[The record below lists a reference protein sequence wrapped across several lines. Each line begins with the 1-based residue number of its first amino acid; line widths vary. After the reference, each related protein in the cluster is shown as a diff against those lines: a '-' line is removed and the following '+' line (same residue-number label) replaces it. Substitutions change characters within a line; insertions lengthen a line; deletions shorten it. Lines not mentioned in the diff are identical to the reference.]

1 MANLRLLLQS
11 DEPILALAPMQDVT
25 DLRFMRLISGYGN
38 ADVYFTEY
46 FRVLPESRLDPQILA
61 SITQNPT
68 GRPVI
73 AQMIGNDIAALVR
86 TAREL
91 QQHPVA
97 AIDLN
102 LGCPVPIVY
111 RKCAG
116 GGLLRDPDRIDR
128 ILGALREA
136 IAIPFTVKTRIGFDD
151 TAVFDELLPIFARH
165 SLDLL
170 TVHARTVKEM
180 YRSAP
185 RYDFIARAVAAMPCP
200 VLANGNIYSA
210 DKADEVLALTGARGL
225 MIGRG
230 VIRNPWLFRQI
241 REQRRGEPVFRP
253 TGRDVL
259 EYVHALYEAVST
271 PGIRES
277 AQINN
282 MKKYMNFIGLGVEPT
297 GEFLHQIRRATTRAE
312 FFTLCRA
319 VPRSRRADA
328 ARALPDRVEADGRHG
343 RRDAL
348 TADQGG
354 SARSVGDDKQ
364 VSASPTLFPGIERG
378 ALDPP
383 FSILAASATASRWV
397 KAGVNGDVGGTR
409 VSGGGVTRDIGGREG
424 VTRGVGF
431 GPWPQFAA
439 ASRWEE

>member
-1 MANLRLLLQS
+1 MKTELHDLLANP
-11 DEPILALAPMQDVT
+11 EPILALAPMQDVT
-25 DLRFMRLISGYGN
+25 DLPFMRLISRYGN

-46 FRVLPESRLDPQILA
+46 FRVLPDSRLDPQILA

-73 AQMIGNDIAALVR
+73 AQMIGNDVTALVR

-91 QQHPVA
+91 QQHPIA
-97 AIDLN
+97 GIDLN

-116 GGLLRDPDRIDR
+116 GGLLRDPERIDQ

-136 IAIPFTVKTRIGFDD
+136 IAIPLTVKTRIGFDD
-151 TAVFDELLPIFARH
+151 ADIFDEELLPIFARH
-165 SLDLL
+165 SLDLV

-185 RYDFIARAVAAMPCP
+185 RYDFIARAVDALPCP

-210 DKADEVLALTGARGL
+210 AKAAEVLALTGARGL

-241 REQRRGEPVFRP
+241 REQRRGAPIFRP

-259 EYVHALYEAVST
+259 AYVRALWDAVSIG
-271 PGIRES
+271 GIRES
-277 AQINN
+277 AQVNN

-297 GEFLHQIRRATTRAE
+297 GAFLHSIRRLQTERDFFATCGEFLDH
-312 FFTLCRA
+312 
-319 VPRSRRADA
+319 D
-328 ARALPDRVEADGRHG
+328 EAM
-343 RRDAL
+343 
-348 TADQGG
+348 
-354 SARSVGDDKQ
+354 
-364 VSASPTLFPGIERG
+364 P
-378 ALDPP
+378 LDPFAIP
-383 FSILAASATASRWV
+383 LKESDV
-397 KAGVNGDVGGTR
+397 MAGSTR
-409 VSGGGVTRDIGGREG
+409 
-424 VTRGVGF
+424 
-431 GPWPQFAA
+431 
-439 ASRWEE
+439 

>member
-1 MANLRLLLQS
+1 MDGRTEFLRLLRG

-25 DLRFMRLISGYGN
+25 DLPFMRLISGYGN

-46 FRVLPESRLDPQILA
+46 FRVLPDSRLDPQILA

-68 GRPVI
+68 GRPVV

-116 GGLLRDPDRIDR
+116 GGLLRDPDRVDR

-151 TAVFDELLPIFARH
+151 ADVFEELLPIFARH

-185 RYDFIARAVAAMPCP
+185 RYEFIARGVEALPCP

-210 DKADEVLALTGARGL
+210 DKADEVLAATRAQGL

-241 REQRRGEPVFRP
+241 RQQRGGSPVFQP

-259 EYVHALYEAVST
+259 AYIRDLWEAVSDRST
-271 PGIRES
+271 RES
-277 AQINN
+277 AQVNN
-282 MKKYMNFIGLGVEPT
+282 MKKYTNFIGLGVEPT
-297 GEFLHQIRRATTRAE
+297 GEFLHRIRRVTTERDFFAVCAE
-312 FFTLCRA
+312 FLEHDGLMPLEPFTIPLK
-319 VPRSRRADA
+319 
-328 ARALPDRVEADGRHG
+328 E
-343 RRDAL
+343 RD
-348 TADQGG
+348 
-354 SARSVGDDKQ
+354 VM
-364 VSASPTLFPGIERG
+364 
-378 ALDPP
+378 
-383 FSILAASATASRWV
+383 
-397 KAGVNGDVGGTR
+397 AGETR
-409 VSGGGVTRDIGGREG
+409 
-424 VTRGVGF
+424 
-431 GPWPQFAA
+431 
-439 ASRWEE
+439 